1 MSRLNNPRE
10 AVEWR
15 LFDDAAAMARRVAD
29 DVQSIIGSA
38 IEARGSALIALPGG
52 GTPVPIFAELA
63 RREIDWP
70 LVTLLPTDD
79 RLVPIG
85 DPLSNAG
92 LIRSHFGDTGARLLA
107 LFDGGG
113 DVDAAGRSADKR
125 LWTLRWPLD
134 LVWLGMGEDGHTASI
149 LPGPDFEA
157 ALDGLTGRRARGVT
171 PDPLPAEA
179 PVARVTLTRAALVAT
194 RSLMLTITGDRKRAV
209 AERAM
214 RDGRSSSL
222 AIGRVLASA
231 RVPVEIYW
239 SLGR

>member
-1 MSRLNNPRE
+1 MSRPEEPRE

-15 LFDDAAAMARRVAD
+15 MFDDPAAMARRVAD
-29 DVQSIIGSA
+29 DVQSIIRSA
-38 IEARGSALIALPGG
+38 IGVRGAAVIALPGG
-52 GTPVPIFAELA
+52 ATPVPAFAELA
-63 RREIDWP
+63 RRDLDWT

-92 LIRSHFGDTGARLLA
+92 LIRTHFGAAGASLLT
-107 LFDGGG
+107 LFDGEQG
-113 DVDAAGRSADKR
+113 VVAAGRSADRK
-125 LWTLRWPLD
+125 LGTLRWPLD

-157 ALDGLTGRRARGVT
+157 ALNGPGERRACGVI
-171 PDPLPAEA
+171 PDPLPPEA
-179 PVARVTLTRAALVAT
+179 PVARVTLTREAIVDT

-209 AERAM
+209 AERAIEEGT
-214 RDGRSSSL
+214 RSSL

-231 RVPVEIYW
+231 RVPVQIYW
-239 SLGR
+239 SR

>member
-1 MSRLNNPRE
+1 MSRLNNPRN

-29 DVQSIIGSA
+29 DVQSIMRLA
-38 IEARGSALIALPGG
+38 IEARGSALIAMPGG

-63 RREIDWP
+63 VRELDWS

-92 LIRSHFGDTGARLLA
+92 LIRAHFGGTGARLLT
-107 LFDGGG
+107 LFDRRGR
-113 DVDAAGRSADKR
+113 VDGAGRSADKKLR
-125 LWTLRWPLD
+125 TLRWPLD

-149 LPGPDFEA
+149 LPGPDFDA
-157 ALDGLTGRRARGVT
+157 ALNGLTGRRAWGVT

-194 RSLMLTITGDRKRAV
+194 RSLMLTITGEKKRAV
-209 AERAM
+209 AEQAIK
-214 RDGRSSSL
+214 DGPLSNL

-239 SLGR
+239 SR

>member
-15 LFDDAAAMARRVAD
+15 RFDDPAAMARQVAD
-29 DVQSIIGSA
+29 DVQSIIRSA
-38 IEARGSALIALPGG
+38 IKVRGSALIALPGG
-52 GTPVPIFAELA
+52 RTPVPIFAELA
-63 RREIDWP
+63 GRELDWP

-92 LIRSHFGDTGARLLA
+92 LIRAHFGGTGATLLT
-107 LFDGGG
+107 LFDGKGG
-113 DVDAAGRSADKR
+113 AENAGRSADRKLR
-125 LWTLRWPLD
+125 RLRWPLD

-149 LPGPDFEA
+149 LPGPDFDA
-157 ALDGLTGRRARGVT
+157 ALNDLPDRRACVVT

-179 PVARVTLTRAALVAT
+179 PVARVTLTRAALAET
-194 RSLMLTITGDRKRAV
+194 RSLMLTITGETKRVV
-209 AERAM
+209 AEQAIKE
-214 RDGRSSSL
+214 GPLSGL

-239 SLGR
+239 SR